1 MQVISDYSL
10 LHLLLAMMAHVND
23 LFNYFK
29 QLVCKED
36 LLNFEFN
43 CYYCHRQNFTILGI
57 FLYCLHFL
65 KLKLSLILS
74 FYLPLIF
81 KKMKLNLNYSLMDLL
96 KNFVIIFKNFPVGY
110 LFKLKDVL
118 NSVDLFSFIKS
129 GLVFDLIFILK
140 YFLATSLRA
149 GGAVERQ
156 QQHKHHFWNLF
167 CLMILVPRRRWT
179 PLYLLNFY

>member
-118 NSVDLFSFIKS
+118 NSVHLFSFIKS
-129 GLVFDLIFILK
+129 VTCWKQKALLFVLLTCQVLANLLMNLFWILIILMTYSSDIFYSSDDVFIL
-140 YFLATSLRA
+140 FLW
-149 GGAVERQ
+149 
-156 QQHKHHFWNLF
+156 H
-167 CLMILVPRRRWT
+167 C
-179 PLYLLNFY
+179 Y

>member
-96 KNFVIIFKNFPVGY
+96 KNLDSPSSVQAFHVDISI
-110 LFKLKDVL
+110 KLVVL
-118 NSVDLFSFIKS
+118 
-129 GLVFDLIFILK
+129 
-140 YFLATSLRA
+140 
-149 GGAVERQ
+149 
-156 QQHKHHFWNLF
+156 WNLSNF
-167 CLMILVPRRRWT
+167 NTNVSFSRADLVETNQTVTKVLPVLEL
-179 PLYLLNFY
+179 PLQLNALVGH